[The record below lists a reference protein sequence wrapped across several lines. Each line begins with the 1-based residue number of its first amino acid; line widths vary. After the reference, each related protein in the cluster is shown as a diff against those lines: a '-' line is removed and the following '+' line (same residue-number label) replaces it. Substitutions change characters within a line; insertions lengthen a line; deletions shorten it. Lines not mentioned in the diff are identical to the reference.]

1 MSLKPDFMRLQN
13 KVAIITGAAH
23 GIGLATSFR
32 FAEEGAQVI
41 LCDVDDL
48 AGRAAESEVQKISP
62 SSRFSRLD
70 VADRSLVDTQIRQLR
85 DEYKH
90 LDILINNAGV
100 TADAQFLK
108 MTEDQ
113 WDRVVEVNLKGVFN
127 CTQSVAAVMVQQ
139 GWGKIVNA
147 ASMAG
152 VYGNFGQTNYAAT
165 KAGVIGMTR
174 VWARELGRQGICVN
188 AVAPGFIDTEM
199 TQKVPEK
206 IRAIVTQKTPL
217 GRMGTPRDVA
227 NVYLF
232 LASNESDFING
243 AVISVDGGLV
253 I

>member
-1 MSLKPDFMRLQN
+1 
-13 KVAIITGAAH
+13 
-23 GIGLATSFR
+23 
-32 FAEEGAQVI
+32 
-41 LCDVDDL
+41 
-48 AGRAAESEVQKISP
+48 
-62 SSRFSRLD
+62 
-70 VADRSLVDTQIRQLR
+70 
-85 DEYKH
+85 
-90 LDILINNAGV
+90 
-100 TADAQFLK
+100 

-113 WDRVVEVNLKGVFN
+113 WDRVVDVNLKGVFN

-152 VYGNFGQTNYAAT
+152 VYGNFGQTNYAAS

-174 VWARELGRQGICVN
+174 VWARELGRHGICVN

-199 TQKVPEK
+199 TRKVPEK
-206 IRAIVTQKTPL
+206 VRAIVTQKTPL

>member
-1 MSLKPDFMRLQN
+1 MRLQG
-13 KVAIITGAAH
+13 KVAIITGAAR
-23 GIGLATSFR
+23 GIGLATALR

-41 LCDVDDL
+41 LCDVDEIL
-48 AGRAAESEVQKISP
+48 GKSAEAEVGRICPP
-62 SSRFSRLD
+62 SWFARLD
-70 VADRSLVDTQIRQLR
+70 VTDRGSVDALVRQAQ
-85 DEYKH
+85 DECKH
-90 LDILINNAGV
+90 IDILINNAGV

-108 MTEDQ
+108 MTPEQ
-113 WDRVVEVNLKGVFN
+113 WDRVVDVNLKGVFH

-152 VYGNFGQTNYAAT
+152 LYGNFGQTNYAAT

-174 VWARELGRQGICVN
+174 VWARELGRKGICVN

-206 IRAIVTQKTPL
+206 VRLMVTEKTPL
-217 GRMGTPRDVA
+217 GRMGTARDVA
-227 NVYLF
+227 NAYLF
-232 LASNESDFING
+232 LASDESNFING